1 MRDCLRFWIRLF
13 TMLVATMACSCYAY
27 TQYYPCPRPIDPG
40 MSTHLHQQLKGGPP
54 DISRVGLL
62 LDLTNLYFN
71 KPLKRKKDLDSAML
85 FAKEAI
91 ALSINLEDSADYYNA
106 QLFVADI
113 LTAAGDL
120 PAAEKILP
128 LLNDTARNDL
138 LLNLSFKY
146 FIYNNFPDKIRWDKS
161 ERFGQMAKELSIK
174 YNLPEKEILA
184 REDIA
189 MAHADRG
196 DTGAEKDLLDVV
208 ARYKAIGYRRIHY
221 VYNNLAWLEWF
232 NGRSDKAEYFSLSA
246 LKSINETGD
255 SLDAGDLYAVRG
267 EIYYGEDDYERALQ
281 YDKMAMAKY
290 ATHSG
295 WHSNLVIFSYAN
307 SLERL
312 KRYPEALAFILQ
324 WIKDHPPQDDDTKS
338 RFELLIGGVYRTMR
352 MYDKASLYFRSAI
365 SLRERAGLSS
375 SEENKR
381 LGQLY
386 LETGHPSQA
395 KVWLKKAVVN
405 ANIELSVATQRHL
418 HYMLFLADSATGD
431 YRSALKENDVL
442 KKLEDLSF
450 RESKEKELQK
460 VKAEFETEK
469 KDAQLKQKD
478 QSIQLLNQS
487 GQLQVAAL
495 ERERLIRNV
504 IIGFVLLLIS
514 LSATLYKQFRN
525 KKRGN
530 EIITAQNQL
539 ITTKNGQLELLVGEK
554 ENLLKEVHHRVKN
567 NLYMVMCLLESQ
579 AAQLDKEA
587 LKAVESSQ
595 HRIYAMSLIH
605 QKLYQSDNISSVD
618 MAAYL
623 PELVHYLAQSFD
635 SSQSVHFS
643 LAIAPLKLEVSRAI
657 PLALI
662 INEAVTNSIK
672 YAFPDGRKG
681 EIFISLEVLA
691 GEVRL
696 EVADDGI
703 GLSPKAG
710 ASGSDS
716 LGIDLM
722 KGLTTDIGGQIS
734 FANKSGT
741 NIVVTFKADPSK
753 RSLPVGSEPLTK
765 EKYT

>member
-1 MRDCLRFWIRLF
+1 
-13 TMLVATMACSCYAY
+13 
-27 TQYYPCPRPIDPG
+27 
-40 MSTHLHQQLKGGPP
+40 MSIYLK
-54 DISRVGLL
+54 
-62 LDLTNLYFN
+62 
-71 KPLKRKKDLDSAML
+71 
-85 FAKEAI
+85 
-91 ALSINLEDSADYYNA
+91 DSADYYNA

-113 LTAAGDL
+113 LTARGDL
-120 PAAEKILP
+120 PAAENILP

-146 FIYNNFPDKIRWDKS
+146 FINTNYPNKIRWDKS

-174 YNLPEKEILA
+174 CNLPEKEILA
-184 REDIA
+184 REDLA

-208 ARYKAIGYRRIHY
+208 ARYKAIGYSRIHY

-232 NGRSDKAEYFSLSA
+232 NGHPGKAEYFSLSA
-246 LKSINETGD
+246 LKSMNETGD
-255 SLDAGDLYAVRG
+255 SLDAGDFYAERG
-267 EIYYGEDDYERALQ
+267 FIYYNEADYERALQ
-281 YDKMAMAKY
+281 CDKMAIAKY
-290 ATHSG
+290 AIRSG
-295 WHSNLVIFSYAN
+295 WHSELVIFSYAN

-312 KRYPEALAFILQ
+312 KRYPEALAFVQQ

-338 RFELLIGGVYRTMR
+338 KFELWVGRLYRNMK
-352 MYDKASLYFRSAI
+352 MYDKASIYLRSAI
-365 SLRERAGLSS
+365 SLRERAGLPSS
-375 SEENKR
+375 AQYR
-381 LGQLY
+381 QLGQLY

-405 ANIELSVATQRHL
+405 ATIKLSVASKRYL
-418 HYMLFLADSATGD
+418 HSMLFRADSSTGD
-431 YRSALKENDVL
+431 YQSALKEAALLRKAVL
-442 KKLEDLSF
+442 RNLEDLVFLESKEEELQKVNAEFETEKKDAQLKQKDQWIQLWNQCGQLQVAAMVRERNAVLRSLDDVVF
-450 RESKEKELQK
+450 RESKEKELQM

-504 IIGFVLLLIS
+504 TIGFVLLLIS
-514 LSATLYKQFRN
+514 LSATLYRQFRD

-539 ITTKNGQLELLVGEK
+539 ITTKNGQLERLVGEK
-554 ENLLKEVHHRVKN
+554 ESLLKEVHHRVKN

-587 LKAVESSQ
+587 LKAIESSQ

-618 MAAYL
+618 MAVYL
-623 PELVHYLAQSFD
+623 PELVYYLAQSFD

-696 EVADDGI
+696 EVADNGI

-716 LGIDLM
+716 LGIELM
-722 KGLTTDIGGQIS
+722 KGLSTDIGGQIS

-741 NIVVTFKADPSK
+741 KIVVTLKADPSK
-753 RSLPVGSEPLTK
+753 RSLPVASEPFTK
-765 EKYT
+765 EKFT

>member
-1 MRDCLRFWIRLF
+1 
-13 TMLVATMACSCYAY
+13 MLVAIMACSYYAY
-27 TQYYPCPRPIDPG
+27 TQYYPCPPPIDPG
-40 MSTHLHQQLKGGPP
+40 MSSHLHEQLKDGPP
-54 DISRVGLL
+54 GISRVGLL
-62 LDLTNLYFN
+62 LDLSNLYFN
-71 KPLKRKKDLDSAML
+71 KPLKRKKDLDSAMF

-91 ALSINLEDSADYYNA
+91 ALSIHLEDSADYYNA

-113 LTAAGDL
+113 LTARGDL
-120 PAAEKILP
+120 PAAEKILS

-174 YNLPEKEILA
+174 YKLPEKEILA

-196 DTGAEKDLLDVV
+196 DTGAEKELLDVV
-208 ARYKAIGYRRIHY
+208 TRYKAIGYRRVHY
-221 VYNNLAWLEWF
+221 VYNNLAWLESF
-232 NGRSDKAEYFSLSA
+232 NGHPDKAEYFSLSA
-246 LKSINETGD
+246 LKSMNGTGD
-255 SLDAGDLYAVRG
+255 SLDAGDFYAVRSV
-267 EIYYGEDDYERALQ
+267 IYYNEDDYAQALQ
-281 YDKMAMAKY
+281 YDKMAIAKY
-290 ATHSG
+290 AIHSG
-295 WHSNLVIFSYAN
+295 WHSELVIFSYAN

-324 WIKDHPPQDDDTKS
+324 WIKDHPQQDDDTKS
-338 RFELLIGGVYRTMR
+338 KFDWLIGGVYRTMKI
-352 MYDKASLYFRSAI
+352 YDKASLYFRSAI

-375 SEENKR
+375 SEGYSR

-395 KVWLKKAVVN
+395 KDWLKKAVVN
-405 ANIELSVATQRHL
+405 AGIELSVGSQRHL

-431 YRSALKENDVL
+431 YRSALKENAVL
-442 KKLEDLSF
+442 KNLEDLSF

-504 IIGFVLLLIS
+504 TIGFVLLLVS

-539 ITTKNGQLELLVGEK
+539 ITTKNGQLERLVGEK
-554 ENLLKEVHHRVKN
+554 ESLLKEVHHRVKN

-618 MAAYL
+618 MAVYL
-623 PELVHYLAQSFD
+623 PELVYYLAQSFD

-681 EIFISLEVLA
+681 EIYISLEVLA

-696 EVADDGI
+696 EVADNGV
-703 GLSPKAG
+703 GFSPKAG
-710 ASGSDS
+710 ASGADPF
-716 LGIDLM
+716 GIDLM
-722 KGLTTDIGGQIS
+722 KGLSTDIGGQIS

-741 NIVVTFKADPSK
+741 NIVVTFKVDSSK